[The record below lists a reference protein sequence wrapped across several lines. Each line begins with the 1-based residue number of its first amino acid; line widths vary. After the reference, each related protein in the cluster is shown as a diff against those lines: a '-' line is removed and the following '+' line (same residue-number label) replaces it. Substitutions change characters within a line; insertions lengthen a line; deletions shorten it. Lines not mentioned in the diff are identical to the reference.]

1 MSKTEMPAEMSLT
14 QAELDALQVGKSAE
28 LTDAELESIAG
39 GKGSNVNV
47 GRRPGGRPGRWPW
60 RR

>member
-1 MSKTEMPAEMSLT
+1 MSKSETPAEMSLT
-14 QAELDALQVGKSAE
+14 QAELDAMQVRVSAE
-28 LTDAELESIAG
+28 LTDAELESISG

-47 GRRPGGRPGRWPW
+47 NRRPGRWPW